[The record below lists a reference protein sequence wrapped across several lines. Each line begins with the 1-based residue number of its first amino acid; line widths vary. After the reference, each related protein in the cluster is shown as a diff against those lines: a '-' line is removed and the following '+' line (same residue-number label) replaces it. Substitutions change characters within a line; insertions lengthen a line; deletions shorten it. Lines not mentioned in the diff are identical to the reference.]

1 MRFGRRHDPD
11 TAVVRKGLRTYR
23 IPVDEDGLVPDWALV
38 SRFQEKGQWDD
49 LEDGSQ
55 VVVPSGRTPEEIV
68 DWWINP
74 SVYDIDGIDTPDS
87 PYYDVSSVPD
97 NHKRVQRKIAVLADR
112 DEQARIRRILT
123 ESFTVDGKERVLSAA
138 DEEELAIFIENAFS
152 LEELVFLDGST
163 LFYVTDDIIA
173 SHDSYGVG
181 TLVEAVDSSGRTRA
195 LMEVTDSDGAINLY
209 STIYEK
215 DLVAGLNLRRGPSFS
230 LSLRAL
236 SMMPPSSFAFALDFS
251 YLPHFAYFNPV
262 VSLLISYDGLLSY
275 YGGLG
280 IEARFPLERLIRTHF
295 TLIEDASIGASAML
309 YLGYDGAFSVGAD
322 FSAFYEHHISSRT
335 YWRLGYE
342 TGTMINNAIMLSFGV
357 LF

>member
-1 MRFGRRHDPD
+1 MI
-11 TAVVRKGLRTYR
+11 RKTVLIVLSFLLSLPLFASLSFTS
-23 IPVDEDGLVPDWALV
+23 PLSESDETMLSSFFSSAI
-38 SRFQEKGQWDD
+38 
-49 LEDGSQ
+49 
-55 VVVPSGRTPEEIV
+55 SGRSDADIIV
-68 DWWINP
+68 TSFLRD
-74 SVYDIDGIDTPDS
+74 DG
-87 PYYDVSSVPD
+87 Y
-97 NHKRVQRKIAVLADR
+97 
-112 DEQARIRRILT
+112 IRL
-123 ESFTVDGKERVLSAA
+123 SFTVDGKERVLSAA

-236 SMMPPSSFAFALDFS
+236 SMIPPSSFAFALDFS
-251 YLPHFAYFNPV
+251 YLPLFAYFNPV

-357 LF
+357 LL

>member
-1 MRFGRRHDPD
+1 MI
-11 TAVVRKGLRTYR
+11 RKTVLMILSFLLSFPLFASLSFTS
-23 IPVDEDGLVPDWALV
+23 PLSESDEAMLSSFFSSAI
-38 SRFQEKGQWDD
+38 
-49 LEDGSQ
+49 
-55 VVVPSGRTPEEIV
+55 SGRSDADIV
-68 DWWINP
+68 VTSFLRD
-74 SVYDIDGIDTPDS
+74 DG
-87 PYYDVSSVPD
+87 Y
-97 NHKRVQRKIAVLADR
+97 
-112 DEQARIRRILT
+112 IRL
-123 ESFTVDGKERVLSAA
+123 SFTVDGKERVLSAA

-181 TLVEAVDSSGRTRA
+181 TLVETVDNSGRTRA

-236 SMMPPSSFAFALDFS
+236 SMIPPSSFAFALDFS
-251 YLPHFAYFNPV
+251 FLPLFAYFNPV

-342 TGTMINNAIMLSFGV
+342 MGTMINNAIMLSFGV
-357 LF
+357 LL

>member
-1 MRFGRRHDPD
+1 MI
-11 TAVVRKGLRTYR
+11 RKTVLIVLSFLLSLPLFASLSFTS
-23 IPVDEDGLVPDWALV
+23 PLSESDEAMLSSFFSSGI
-38 SRFQEKGQWDD
+38 
-49 LEDGSQ
+49 
-55 VVVPSGRTPEEIV
+55 SGRSDADIV
-68 DWWINP
+68 VTSFLRD
-74 SVYDIDGIDTPDS
+74 DG
-87 PYYDVSSVPD
+87 Y
-97 NHKRVQRKIAVLADR
+97 
-112 DEQARIRRILT
+112 IRL
-123 ESFTVDGKERVLSAA
+123 SFTVDGKERVLSAA

-357 LF
+357 LL

>member
-1 MRFGRRHDPD
+1 MI
-11 TAVVRKGLRTYR
+11 RKTVLIVLSFLLSLPLFASLSFTS
-23 IPVDEDGLVPDWALV
+23 PLSESDEAMLSSFFSSAI
-38 SRFQEKGQWDD
+38 
-49 LEDGSQ
+49 
-55 VVVPSGRTPEEIV
+55 SGRSDADIV
-68 DWWINP
+68 VTSFLRD
-74 SVYDIDGIDTPDS
+74 DG
-87 PYYDVSSVPD
+87 Y
-97 NHKRVQRKIAVLADR
+97 
-112 DEQARIRRILT
+112 IRL
-123 ESFTVDGKERVLSAA
+123 SFTVDGKERVLSAA

-230 LSLRAL
+230 IALRAL
-236 SMMPPSSFAFALDFS
+236 SMIPPSSFAFALDFS
-251 YLPHFAYFNPV
+251 YLPLFAYFNPV

-357 LF
+357 LL

>member
-1 MRFGRRHDPD
+1 MI
-11 TAVVRKGLRTYR
+11 RKTVLIVLSFLLSLPLFASLSFTS
-23 IPVDEDGLVPDWALV
+23 PLSESDEATLSSFFSSAI
-38 SRFQEKGQWDD
+38 
-49 LEDGSQ
+49 
-55 VVVPSGRTPEEIV
+55 SGRSDADIIV
-68 DWWINP
+68 TSFLRD
-74 SVYDIDGIDTPDS
+74 DG
-87 PYYDVSSVPD
+87 Y
-97 NHKRVQRKIAVLADR
+97 
-112 DEQARIRRILT
+112 IRL
-123 ESFTVDGKERVLSAA
+123 SFTVDGKERVLSAA

-236 SMMPPSSFAFALDFS
+236 SMIPPSSFAFALDFS
-251 YLPHFAYFNPV
+251 YLPLFAYFNPV

-357 LF
+357 LL

>member
-1 MRFGRRHDPD
+1 MIVQNDRVNLFDFERYHFLLSLPLFASLSF
-11 TAVVRKGLRTYR
+11 TSPLSES
-23 IPVDEDGLVPDWALV
+23 DEAMLSSFFSSAI
-38 SRFQEKGQWDD
+38 
-49 LEDGSQ
+49 
-55 VVVPSGRTPEEIV
+55 SGRSDADIIV
-68 DWWINP
+68 TSFLRD
-74 SVYDIDGIDTPDS
+74 DG
-87 PYYDVSSVPD
+87 Y
-97 NHKRVQRKIAVLADR
+97 
-112 DEQARIRRILT
+112 IRL
-123 ESFTVDGKERVLSAA
+123 SFTVDGKERVLSAA

-230 LSLRAL
+230 IALRAL
-236 SMMPPSSFAFALDFS
+236 SMIPPSSFAFALDFS
-251 YLPHFAYFNPV
+251 YLPLFAYFNPV

-357 LF
+357 LL

>member
-1 MRFGRRHDPD
+1 MI
-11 TAVVRKGLRTYR
+11 RKTVLIVLSFLLSLPLFASLSFTS
-23 IPVDEDGLVPDWALV
+23 PLSESDEAMLSSFFSSAI
-38 SRFQEKGQWDD
+38 
-49 LEDGSQ
+49 
-55 VVVPSGRTPEEIV
+55 SGRSDADIV
-68 DWWINP
+68 VTSFLRD
-74 SVYDIDGIDTPDS
+74 DG
-87 PYYDVSSVPD
+87 Y
-97 NHKRVQRKIAVLADR
+97 
-112 DEQARIRRILT
+112 IRL
-123 ESFTVDGKERVLSAA
+123 SFTVDGKERVLSAA

-152 LEELVFLDGST
+152 LEELVFLNGST

-230 LSLRAL
+230 IALRAL
-236 SMMPPSSFAFALDFS
+236 SMIPPSSFAFALDFS
-251 YLPHFAYFNPV
+251 YLPLFAYFNPV

-357 LF
+357 LL

>member
-1 MRFGRRHDPD
+1 MIRKTVLMILFFLLSFPLFASVSFTSPLSESDEAMLSSFFSS
-11 TAVVRKGLRTYR
+11 AV
-23 IPVDEDGLVPDWALV
+23 
-38 SRFQEKGQWDD
+38 
-49 LEDGSQ
+49 
-55 VVVPSGRTPEEIV
+55 SGRSDADIIV
-68 DWWINP
+68 TSFLRD
-74 SVYDIDGIDTPDS
+74 DG
-87 PYYDVSSVPD
+87 Y
-97 NHKRVQRKIAVLADR
+97 
-112 DEQARIRRILT
+112 IRL
-123 ESFTVDGKERVLSAA
+123 SFTVDGEERVLSAS

-173 SHDSYGVG
+173 SHD
-181 TLVEAVDSSGRTRA
+181 VEAVDSSGRTRA

-236 SMMPPSSFAFALDFS
+236 SMIPPSSFAFALDFS
-251 YLPHFAYFNPV
+251 YLPLFAYFNPV

-357 LF
+357 LL

>member
-1 MRFGRRHDPD
+1 MI
-11 TAVVRKGLRTYR
+11 RKTVLMILSFLLSFPLFASVSFTS
-23 IPVDEDGLVPDWALV
+23 PLSESDEAMLSSFFSSAI
-38 SRFQEKGQWDD
+38 
-49 LEDGSQ
+49 
-55 VVVPSGRTPEEIV
+55 SGRSDADIV
-68 DWWINP
+68 VTSFLRD
-74 SVYDIDGIDTPDS
+74 DG
-87 PYYDVSSVPD
+87 Y
-97 NHKRVQRKIAVLADR
+97 
-112 DEQARIRRILT
+112 IRL
-123 ESFTVDGKERVLSAA
+123 SFTVDGKERVLSAA

-236 SMMPPSSFAFALDFS
+236 SMIPPSSFAFALDFS
-251 YLPHFAYFNPV
+251 YLPLFAYFNPV

-309 YLGYDGAFSVGAD
+309 YLGYDGAFSVGAN

-357 LF
+357 LL

>member
-1 MRFGRRHDPD
+1 MI
-11 TAVVRKGLRTYR
+11 RKTVLIVLSFLLSLPLFASLSFTS
-23 IPVDEDGLVPDWALV
+23 PLSESDEAMLSSFFSSAI
-38 SRFQEKGQWDD
+38 
-49 LEDGSQ
+49 
-55 VVVPSGRTPEEIV
+55 SGRSDADIV
-68 DWWINP
+68 VTSFLRD
-74 SVYDIDGIDTPDS
+74 DG
-87 PYYDVSSVPD
+87 Y
-97 NHKRVQRKIAVLADR
+97 
-112 DEQARIRRILT
+112 IRL
-123 ESFTVDGKERVLSAA
+123 SFTVDGKERVLSAA

-195 LMEVTDSDGAINLY
+195 LMEVTDSDGVINLY

-236 SMMPPSSFAFALDFS
+236 SMIPPSSFAFALDFS
-251 YLPHFAYFNPV
+251 YLPLFAYFNPV

-357 LF
+357 LL

>member
-1 MRFGRRHDPD
+1 MIRKTVLMILFFLLSFPLFASVSFTSPLSESDEAMLSSFFSS
-11 TAVVRKGLRTYR
+11 AV
-23 IPVDEDGLVPDWALV
+23 
-38 SRFQEKGQWDD
+38 
-49 LEDGSQ
+49 
-55 VVVPSGRTPEEIV
+55 SGRSDADIIV
-68 DWWINP
+68 TSFLRD
-74 SVYDIDGIDTPDS
+74 DG
-87 PYYDVSSVPD
+87 Y
-97 NHKRVQRKIAVLADR
+97 
-112 DEQARIRRILT
+112 IRL
-123 ESFTVDGKERVLSAA
+123 SFTVDGEERVLSAS

-181 TLVEAVDSSGRTRA
+181 TLVEAVDSSGRTKA

-236 SMMPPSSFAFALDFS
+236 SMIPPSSFAFALDFS
-251 YLPHFAYFNPV
+251 YLPLFAYFNPV

-357 LF
+357 LL

>member
-1 MRFGRRHDPD
+1 MI
-11 TAVVRKGLRTYR
+11 RKTVLIVLSFLLSLPLFASLSFTS
-23 IPVDEDGLVPDWALV
+23 PLSESDEAMLSSFFSSAI
-38 SRFQEKGQWDD
+38 
-49 LEDGSQ
+49 
-55 VVVPSGRTPEEIV
+55 SGRSDADIV
-68 DWWINP
+68 VTSFLRD
-74 SVYDIDGIDTPDS
+74 DG
-87 PYYDVSSVPD
+87 Y
-97 NHKRVQRKIAVLADR
+97 
-112 DEQARIRRILT
+112 IRL
-123 ESFTVDGKERVLSAA
+123 SFTVDGKERVLSAA

-209 STIYEK
+209 SMIYEK

-251 YLPHFAYFNPV
+251 YLPLFAYFNPV

-357 LF
+357 LL

>member
-1 MRFGRRHDPD
+1 MI
-11 TAVVRKGLRTYR
+11 RKTVLIVLSFLLSLPLFASLSFTS
-23 IPVDEDGLVPDWALV
+23 PLSESDEAMLSSFFSSAI
-38 SRFQEKGQWDD
+38 
-49 LEDGSQ
+49 
-55 VVVPSGRTPEEIV
+55 SGRSDADIV
-68 DWWINP
+68 VTSFLRD
-74 SVYDIDGIDTPDS
+74 DG
-87 PYYDVSSVPD
+87 Y
-97 NHKRVQRKIAVLADR
+97 
-112 DEQARIRRILT
+112 IRL
-123 ESFTVDGKERVLSAA
+123 SFTVDGKERVLSAA

-173 SHDSYGVG
+173 SHDSYGVV

-236 SMMPPSSFAFALDFS
+236 SMIPPSSFAFALDFS
-251 YLPHFAYFNPV
+251 YLPLFAYFNPV

-357 LF
+357 LL

>member
-1 MRFGRRHDPD
+1 MI
-11 TAVVRKGLRTYR
+11 RKTVLIVLSFLLSLPLFASVSFTS
-23 IPVDEDGLVPDWALV
+23 PLSESDEAMLSSFFSSAI
-38 SRFQEKGQWDD
+38 
-49 LEDGSQ
+49 
-55 VVVPSGRTPEEIV
+55 SGRSDADIV
-68 DWWINP
+68 VISFLRD
-74 SVYDIDGIDTPDS
+74 DG
-87 PYYDVSSVPD
+87 Y
-97 NHKRVQRKIAVLADR
+97 
-112 DEQARIRRILT
+112 IRL
-123 ESFTVDGKERVLSAA
+123 SFTVDGKERVLSAA

-251 YLPHFAYFNPV
+251 YLPLFAYFNPV

-357 LF
+357 LL

>member
-1 MRFGRRHDPD
+1 MI
-11 TAVVRKGLRTYR
+11 RKTVLIVLSFLLSLPLFASLSFTS
-23 IPVDEDGLVPDWALV
+23 PLSESDETMLSSFFSSAI
-38 SRFQEKGQWDD
+38 
-49 LEDGSQ
+49 
-55 VVVPSGRTPEEIV
+55 SGRSDADIIV
-68 DWWINP
+68 TSFLRD
-74 SVYDIDGIDTPDS
+74 DG
-87 PYYDVSSVPD
+87 Y
-97 NHKRVQRKIAVLADR
+97 
-112 DEQARIRRILT
+112 IRL
-123 ESFTVDGKERVLSAA
+123 SFTVDGKERVLSAA

-236 SMMPPSSFAFALDFS
+236 SMIPPSSFAFALDFS
-251 YLPHFAYFNPV
+251 YLPLFTYFNPV
-262 VSLLISYDGLLSY
+262 VSLFISYDGLLSY

-357 LF
+357 LL

>member
-1 MRFGRRHDPD
+1 MI
-11 TAVVRKGLRTYR
+11 RKTILLILSFLLSLPLFASLSFTS
-23 IPVDEDGLVPDWALV
+23 PLSQSDEAMLSSFFSSAI
-38 SRFQEKGQWDD
+38 
-49 LEDGSQ
+49 
-55 VVVPSGRTPEEIV
+55 SGRSDADIV
-68 DWWINP
+68 VTSFLRD
-74 SVYDIDGIDTPDS
+74 DG
-87 PYYDVSSVPD
+87 Y
-97 NHKRVQRKIAVLADR
+97 
-112 DEQARIRRILT
+112 IRL
-123 ESFTVDGKERVLSAA
+123 SFTVDGENRVLSAS

-181 TLVEAVDSSGRTRA
+181 TLVEAVDGSGRTRA

-215 DLVAGLNLRRGPSFS
+215 DLVAGLNLRKGPSFS

-236 SMMPPSSFAFALDFS
+236 SMIPPSSFAFAIDFS
-251 YLPHFAYFNPV
+251 YLPLFAYFNPV

-357 LF
+357 LI

>member
-1 MRFGRRHDPD
+1 MI
-11 TAVVRKGLRTYR
+11 RKTVLIVLSFLLSLPLFASLSFTS
-23 IPVDEDGLVPDWALV
+23 PLSESDEAMLSSFFSSAI
-38 SRFQEKGQWDD
+38 
-49 LEDGSQ
+49 
-55 VVVPSGRTPEEIV
+55 SGRSDADIIV
-68 DWWINP
+68 TSFLRD
-74 SVYDIDGIDTPDS
+74 DG
-87 PYYDVSSVPD
+87 Y
-97 NHKRVQRKIAVLADR
+97 
-112 DEQARIRRILT
+112 IRL
-123 ESFTVDGKERVLSAA
+123 SFTVDGKERVLSAA

-236 SMMPPSSFAFALDFS
+236 SMIPPSSFAFALDFS
-251 YLPHFAYFNPV
+251 YLPLFAYFNPV
-262 VSLLISYDGLLSY
+262 VSLFISYDGLLSY

-357 LF
+357 LL

>member
-1 MRFGRRHDPD
+1 MI
-11 TAVVRKGLRTYR
+11 RKTVLIVLSFLLSLPLFASLSFTS
-23 IPVDEDGLVPDWALV
+23 PLSESDEAMLSSFFSSAI
-38 SRFQEKGQWDD
+38 
-49 LEDGSQ
+49 
-55 VVVPSGRTPEEIV
+55 SGRSDADIV
-68 DWWINP
+68 VTSFLRD
-74 SVYDIDGIDTPDS
+74 DG
-87 PYYDVSSVPD
+87 Y
-97 NHKRVQRKIAVLADR
+97 
-112 DEQARIRRILT
+112 IRL
-123 ESFTVDGKERVLSAA
+123 SFTVDGKERVLSAA

-181 TLVEAVDSSGRTRA
+181 ALVEAVDSSGRTRA

-236 SMMPPSSFAFALDFS
+236 SMIPPSSFAFALDFS
-251 YLPHFAYFNPV
+251 YLPLFAYFNPV

-357 LF
+357 LL

>member
-1 MRFGRRHDPD
+1 MI
-11 TAVVRKGLRTYR
+11 RKTVLIVLSFLLSLPLFASLSFTS
-23 IPVDEDGLVPDWALV
+23 PLSESDEAMLSSFFSSAI
-38 SRFQEKGQWDD
+38 
-49 LEDGSQ
+49 
-55 VVVPSGRTPEEIV
+55 SGRSDADIV
-68 DWWINP
+68 VTSFLRD
-74 SVYDIDGIDTPDS
+74 DG
-87 PYYDVSSVPD
+87 Y
-97 NHKRVQRKIAVLADR
+97 
-112 DEQARIRRILT
+112 IRL
-123 ESFTVDGKERVLSAA
+123 SFTVDGEERVLSAS

-236 SMMPPSSFAFALDFS
+236 SMIPPSSFAFALDFS
-251 YLPHFAYFNPV
+251 YLPLFAYFNPV

-357 LF
+357 LL

>member
-1 MRFGRRHDPD
+1 MI
-11 TAVVRKGLRTYR
+11 RKTVLIVLSFLLSLPLFASLSFTS
-23 IPVDEDGLVPDWALV
+23 PLSESDEAMLSSFFSSAI
-38 SRFQEKGQWDD
+38 
-49 LEDGSQ
+49 
-55 VVVPSGRTPEEIV
+55 SGRSDADIIV
-68 DWWINP
+68 TSFLRD
-74 SVYDIDGIDTPDS
+74 DG
-87 PYYDVSSVPD
+87 Y
-97 NHKRVQRKIAVLADR
+97 
-112 DEQARIRRILT
+112 IRL
-123 ESFTVDGKERVLSAA
+123 SFTVDGKERVLSAA

-236 SMMPPSSFAFALDFS
+236 SMIPPSSFAFALDFS
-251 YLPHFAYFNPV
+251 YLPLFAYFNPV

-357 LF
+357 LL

>member
-1 MRFGRRHDPD
+1 MI
-11 TAVVRKGLRTYR
+11 RKTVLIVLSFLLSLPLFASLSFTS
-23 IPVDEDGLVPDWALV
+23 PLSESDEAMLSSFFSSAI
-38 SRFQEKGQWDD
+38 
-49 LEDGSQ
+49 
-55 VVVPSGRTPEEIV
+55 SGRSDADIV
-68 DWWINP
+68 VTSFLRD
-74 SVYDIDGIDTPDS
+74 DG
-87 PYYDVSSVPD
+87 Y
-97 NHKRVQRKIAVLADR
+97 
-112 DEQARIRRILT
+112 IRL
-123 ESFTVDGKERVLSAA
+123 SFTVDGKERVLSAA

-251 YLPHFAYFNPV
+251 YLPLFAYFNPV

-357 LF
+357 LL

>member
-1 MRFGRRHDPD
+1 MI
-11 TAVVRKGLRTYR
+11 RKTVLIVLSFLLSLPLFASLSFTS
-23 IPVDEDGLVPDWALV
+23 PLSESDETMLSSFFSSAI
-38 SRFQEKGQWDD
+38 
-49 LEDGSQ
+49 
-55 VVVPSGRTPEEIV
+55 SGRSDADIV
-68 DWWINP
+68 VTSFLRD
-74 SVYDIDGIDTPDS
+74 DG
-87 PYYDVSSVPD
+87 Y
-97 NHKRVQRKIAVLADR
+97 
-112 DEQARIRRILT
+112 IRL
-123 ESFTVDGKERVLSAA
+123 SFTVDGEERVLSAA

-230 LSLRAL
+230 LALRAL
-236 SMMPPSSFAFALDFS
+236 SMIPPSSFAFALDFS
-251 YLPHFAYFNPV
+251 YLPLFAYFNPV

-357 LF
+357 LL

>member
-1 MRFGRRHDPD
+1 MI
-11 TAVVRKGLRTYR
+11 RKTVLIVLSFLLSLPLFASLSFTS
-23 IPVDEDGLVPDWALV
+23 PLSESDEAMLSSFFSSAI
-38 SRFQEKGQWDD
+38 
-49 LEDGSQ
+49 
-55 VVVPSGRTPEEIV
+55 SGRSDADIV
-68 DWWINP
+68 VTSFLRD
-74 SVYDIDGIDTPDS
+74 DG
-87 PYYDVSSVPD
+87 Y
-97 NHKRVQRKIAVLADR
+97 
-112 DEQARIRRILT
+112 IRL
-123 ESFTVDGKERVLSAA
+123 SFTVAGKERVLSAA

-209 STIYEK
+209 SSIYEK

-230 LSLRAL
+230 IALRAL
-236 SMMPPSSFAFALDFS
+236 SMIPPSSFAFALDFS
-251 YLPHFAYFNPV
+251 YLPLFAYFNPV

-357 LF
+357 LL

>member
-1 MRFGRRHDPD
+1 MI
-11 TAVVRKGLRTYR
+11 RKTVLIVLSFLLSLPLFASLSFTS
-23 IPVDEDGLVPDWALV
+23 PLSESDEAMI
-38 SRFQEKGQWDD
+38 SSFF
-49 LEDGSQ
+49 SSAI
-55 VVVPSGRTPEEIV
+55 SGRSDADIV
-68 DWWINP
+68 VTSFLRD
-74 SVYDIDGIDTPDS
+74 DG
-87 PYYDVSSVPD
+87 Y
-97 NHKRVQRKIAVLADR
+97 
-112 DEQARIRRILT
+112 IRL
-123 ESFTVDGKERVLSAA
+123 SFTVDGKERVLSAA

-251 YLPHFAYFNPV
+251 YLPLFAYFNPV

-357 LF
+357 LL

>member
-1 MRFGRRHDPD
+1 MI
-11 TAVVRKGLRTYR
+11 RKTVLIVLSFLLSLPLFASVSFTS
-23 IPVDEDGLVPDWALV
+23 PLSESDEAMLSSFFSSAI
-38 SRFQEKGQWDD
+38 
-49 LEDGSQ
+49 
-55 VVVPSGRTPEEIV
+55 SGRSDADIV
-68 DWWINP
+68 VTSFLRD
-74 SVYDIDGIDTPDS
+74 DG
-87 PYYDVSSVPD
+87 Y
-97 NHKRVQRKIAVLADR
+97 
-112 DEQARIRRILT
+112 IRL
-123 ESFTVDGKERVLSAA
+123 SFTVDGKERVLSAA

-236 SMMPPSSFAFALDFS
+236 SMIPPSSFAFALDFS
-251 YLPHFAYFNPV
+251 YLPLFAYFNPV

-357 LF
+357 LL

>member
-1 MRFGRRHDPD
+1 MI
-11 TAVVRKGLRTYR
+11 RKTVLIVLSFLLSLPLFASLSFTS
-23 IPVDEDGLVPDWALV
+23 PLSESDEAMLSSFFSSAI
-38 SRFQEKGQWDD
+38 
-49 LEDGSQ
+49 
-55 VVVPSGRTPEEIV
+55 SGRSDADIV
-68 DWWINP
+68 VTSFLRD
-74 SVYDIDGIDTPDS
+74 DG
-87 PYYDVSSVPD
+87 Y
-97 NHKRVQRKIAVLADR
+97 
-112 DEQARIRRILT
+112 IRL
-123 ESFTVDGKERVLSAA
+123 SFTVDGKERVLSAA

-236 SMMPPSSFAFALDFS
+236 SMIPTSSFAFALDFS
-251 YLPHFAYFNPV
+251 YLPLFAYFNPV

-357 LF
+357 LL

>member
-1 MRFGRRHDPD
+1 MI
-11 TAVVRKGLRTYR
+11 RKTVLIVLSFLLSLPLFASLSFTS
-23 IPVDEDGLVPDWALV
+23 PLSESDEAMI
-38 SRFQEKGQWDD
+38 SSFF
-49 LEDGSQ
+49 SSAI
-55 VVVPSGRTPEEIV
+55 SGRSDADIV
-68 DWWINP
+68 VTSFLRD
-74 SVYDIDGIDTPDS
+74 DG
-87 PYYDVSSVPD
+87 Y
-97 NHKRVQRKIAVLADR
+97 
-112 DEQARIRRILT
+112 IRL
-123 ESFTVDGKERVLSAA
+123 SFTVDGKERVLSAA

-236 SMMPPSSFAFALDFS
+236 SMIPPSSFAFALDFS
-251 YLPHFAYFNPV
+251 YLPLFAYFNPV

-357 LF
+357 LL

>member
-1 MRFGRRHDPD
+1 MIRKTVLMILSFLLSFPLFASVSFTSPLSESDEAMLSSFFAS
-11 TAVVRKGLRTYR
+11 AV
-23 IPVDEDGLVPDWALV
+23 
-38 SRFQEKGQWDD
+38 
-49 LEDGSQ
+49 
-55 VVVPSGRTPEEIV
+55 SGRSDADIIV
-68 DWWINP
+68 TSFLRD
-74 SVYDIDGIDTPDS
+74 DG
-87 PYYDVSSVPD
+87 Y
-97 NHKRVQRKIAVLADR
+97 
-112 DEQARIRRILT
+112 IRL
-123 ESFTVDGKERVLSAA
+123 SFTVDGEERVLSAA

-230 LSLRAL
+230 LSFRAL
-236 SMMPPSSFAFALDFS
+236 SMIPPSSFAFALDFS
-251 YLPHFAYFNPV
+251 YLPLFAYFNPV

-309 YLGYDGAFSVGAD
+309 YLGYDDAFSVGAD

-357 LF
+357 LL

>member
-1 MRFGRRHDPD
+1 MI
-11 TAVVRKGLRTYR
+11 RKTILLILSFLLSLPLFASLSFTS
-23 IPVDEDGLVPDWALV
+23 PLSESDEAMLSSFFSSAI
-38 SRFQEKGQWDD
+38 
-49 LEDGSQ
+49 
-55 VVVPSGRTPEEIV
+55 SGRSDADIV
-68 DWWINP
+68 VTSFLRD
-74 SVYDIDGIDTPDS
+74 DG
-87 PYYDVSSVPD
+87 Y
-97 NHKRVQRKIAVLADR
+97 
-112 DEQARIRRILT
+112 IRL
-123 ESFTVDGKERVLSAA
+123 SFTVDGENRVLSAS

-181 TLVEAVDSSGRTRA
+181 ILVEAVDGSGRTRA

-215 DLVAGLNLRRGPSFS
+215 DLVAGLNLRKGPSFS

-236 SMMPPSSFAFALDFS
+236 SMIPPSSFAFAIDFS
-251 YLPHFAYFNPV
+251 YLPLFAYFNPV

-357 LF
+357 LI

>member
-1 MRFGRRHDPD
+1 MI
-11 TAVVRKGLRTYR
+11 RKTVLMILSFLLSFPLFASVSFTS
-23 IPVDEDGLVPDWALV
+23 PLSESDEAMLSSFFSSAI
-38 SRFQEKGQWDD
+38 
-49 LEDGSQ
+49 
-55 VVVPSGRTPEEIV
+55 SGRSDADIV
-68 DWWINP
+68 VTSFLRD
-74 SVYDIDGIDTPDS
+74 DG
-87 PYYDVSSVPD
+87 Y
-97 NHKRVQRKIAVLADR
+97 
-112 DEQARIRRILT
+112 IRL
-123 ESFTVDGKERVLSAA
+123 SFTVDGKERVLSAA

-236 SMMPPSSFAFALDFS
+236 SMIPPSSFAFALDFS
-251 YLPHFAYFNPV
+251 YLPLFAYFNPV

-357 LF
+357 LL

>member
-1 MRFGRRHDPD
+1 MIRKTVLIVLSFLLSLPLFASVRFTSP
-11 TAVVRKGLRTYR
+11 LSES
-23 IPVDEDGLVPDWALV
+23 DEAMLSSFFSSAI
-38 SRFQEKGQWDD
+38 
-49 LEDGSQ
+49 
-55 VVVPSGRTPEEIV
+55 SGRSDADIV
-68 DWWINP
+68 VISFLRD
-74 SVYDIDGIDTPDS
+74 DG
-87 PYYDVSSVPD
+87 Y
-97 NHKRVQRKIAVLADR
+97 
-112 DEQARIRRILT
+112 IRL
-123 ESFTVDGKERVLSAA
+123 SFTVDGKERVLSAA

-251 YLPHFAYFNPV
+251 YLPLFAYFNPV

-357 LF
+357 LL

>member
-1 MRFGRRHDPD
+1 MI
-11 TAVVRKGLRTYR
+11 RKTVLIVLSFLLSLPLFASLSFTS
-23 IPVDEDGLVPDWALV
+23 PLSESDEAMI
-38 SRFQEKGQWDD
+38 SSFF
-49 LEDGSQ
+49 SSAI
-55 VVVPSGRTPEEIV
+55 SGRSDADIIV
-68 DWWINP
+68 TSFLRD
-74 SVYDIDGIDTPDS
+74 DG
-87 PYYDVSSVPD
+87 Y
-97 NHKRVQRKIAVLADR
+97 
-112 DEQARIRRILT
+112 IRL
-123 ESFTVDGKERVLSAA
+123 SFTVDGKERVLSAA

-236 SMMPPSSFAFALDFS
+236 SMIPPSSFAFALDFS
-251 YLPHFAYFNPV
+251 YLPLFAYFNPV

-357 LF
+357 LL

>member
-1 MRFGRRHDPD
+1 MI
-11 TAVVRKGLRTYR
+11 RKTVLMILSFLLSFPLFASVSFTS
-23 IPVDEDGLVPDWALV
+23 PLSESDEAMLSSFFSSAI
-38 SRFQEKGQWDD
+38 
-49 LEDGSQ
+49 
-55 VVVPSGRTPEEIV
+55 SGRSDADIV
-68 DWWINP
+68 VTSFLRD
-74 SVYDIDGIDTPDS
+74 DG
-87 PYYDVSSVPD
+87 Y
-97 NHKRVQRKIAVLADR
+97 
-112 DEQARIRRILT
+112 IRL
-123 ESFTVDGKERVLSAA
+123 SFTVDGKERVLSAA

-181 TLVEAVDSSGRTRA
+181 TLVEAVDNSGRTRA

-236 SMMPPSSFAFALDFS
+236 SMIPPSSFAFALDFS
-251 YLPHFAYFNPV
+251 YLPLFAYFNPV

-357 LF
+357 LL